1 MTDALKSPAADLL
14 TANAQVQAQ
23 SKAAG
28 QRGGSEAR
36 MREAAESFEA
46 VFISSMLENMSAG
59 LKSDETFG
67 GGQAEAMHRSM
78 LNEEYGKQIVKRGGI
93 GVSEAIFR
101 EMLRMQEAKP

>member
-1 MTDALKSPAADLL
+1 MTDALKSSAADLL
-14 TANAQVQAQ
+14 GAQSQVQAQ
-23 SKAAG
+23 SKVAA

-36 MREAAESFEA
+36 MRETAESFEA
-46 VFISSMLENMSAG
+46 VFISQMLENMSAG
-59 LKSDETFG
+59 LKPDETFG
-67 GGQAEAMHRSM
+67 GGQAEGMHRSM

>member
-14 TANAQVQAQ
+14 VSQQVQAQ
-23 SKAAG
+23 SKAVG
-28 QRGGSEAR
+28 QRTGGEAR

-46 VFISSMLENMSAG
+46 VFIAQMLEGMSAG
-59 LKSDETFG
+59 LKPDATFG
-67 GGQAEAMHRSM
+67 GGQAEGMHRSM

-101 EMLRMQEAKP
+101 EMLRMQEGKS